1 MLVSTMSHLQTKSVS
16 KGSHSYFVCV
26 AVAVVALSIKQARTT
41 DGHQMP
47 DPLIEVRPATPKAGL
62 HVFDT
67 WPTPIAHCLEDEQ
80 LKFHHL
86 STVGLPA

>member
-1 MLVSTMSHLQTKSVS
+1 MTSQS
-16 KGSHSYFVCV
+16 SHSYFVCV
-26 AVAVVALSIKQARTT
+26 AVAVVVLSSKQARTT

-67 WPTPIAHCLEDEQ
+67 WRTPTPIAL
-80 LKFHHL
+80 
-86 STVGLPA
+86 